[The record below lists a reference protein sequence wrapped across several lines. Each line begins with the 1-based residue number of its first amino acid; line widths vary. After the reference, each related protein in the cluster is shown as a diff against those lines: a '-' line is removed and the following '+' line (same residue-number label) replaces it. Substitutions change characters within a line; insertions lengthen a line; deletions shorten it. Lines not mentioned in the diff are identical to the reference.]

1 MILPSELPRPLRF
14 ELMSL
19 PVQARSQSEAT
30 TPAPVDDEP
39 AGRDVEAPVE
49 LGGAMDQPVEEVV
62 MVDIEKETVER
73 EVIVV
78 PSLLATILSQCVTS
92 LLPDRSHLRSA
103 PANLRKFGTLPS
115 TRGSMRWPGWER
127 GTAAH
132 GKSTTRRWPS
142 RARRTSLRAPSC
154 DSGIT

>member
-1 MILPSELPRPLRF
+1 
-14 ELMSL
+14 MSL

-49 LGGAMDQPVEEVV
+49 LGG
-62 MVDIEKETVER
+62 VER

-103 PANLRKFGTLPS
+103 PANLRKFG
-115 TRGSMRWPGWER
+115 
-127 GTAAH
+127 
-132 GKSTTRRWPS
+132 
-142 RARRTSLRAPSC
+142 SLGPFPAL
-154 DSGIT
+154 GEA